1 MILPRTLHSQSE
13 ITRREQSGLD
23 QGWHADDRRHELR
36 ATRRARSGSTISTG
50 STNST
55 TGPNH
60 ATGKHSSVPVSA
72 ASGAL

>member
-1 MILPRTLHSQSE
+1 MDGISAGIDGRTH
-13 ITRREQSGLD
+13 
-23 QGWHADDRRHELR
+23 
-36 ATRRARSGSTISTG
+36 GSTISSGRTY
-50 STNST
+50 SI